1 MALDCRIP
9 LSVGRNALDQSAETL
24 DRAVQEDEN
33 GNNPEN
39 DVETTADV
47 EYSVVKIK
55 HGGFDTEGG
64 PLVYHFNSKKSL
76 SRLNPGSLSRMEYVL
91 E

>member
-24 DRAVQEDEN
+24 DRTVQEDEN

-39 DVETTADV
+39 DGETTADV
-47 EYSVVKIK
+47 EYSLVEIK
-55 HGGFDTEGG
+55 H
-64 PLVYHFNSKKSL
+64 
-76 SRLNPGSLSRMEYVL
+76 
-91 E
+91 